1 MTSEIKS
8 NWLTKQLDKIFD
20 DKCLFSKSGTQ
31 QRGPGFLGVTTKYY
45 KLLFFKNMNNVEFG
59 MWVAHGEGKFIN
71 VRELQPNLKNL
82 FIKNNFN

>member
-31 QRGPGFLGVTTKYY
+31 QRGPGFPYVVYILY
-45 KLLFFKNMNNVEFG
+45 
-59 MWVAHGEGKFIN
+59 
-71 VRELQPNLKNL
+71 
-82 FIKNNFN
+82 